1 MDEIENRLRE
11 TADNCVKAYDAWS
24 KSKKNAEAR
33 GALQESLHELR
44 KVSARLE
51 IEMASS
57 ERDEITQR
65 QIPIPSHRS
74 ARHRGHDSGSSGS
87 NLPDFITEGGNDDDS
102 IGNSVEGSENSQ
114 PHNNRP
120 PRTGGSPNRMQHRR
134 PMRPR
139 PAEGGNE

>member
-1 MDEIENRLRE
+1 MDEVDKRLRE
-11 TADNCVKAYDAWS
+11 AADNCVKAYEAWS
-24 KSKKNAEAR
+24 KARKNVETR
-33 GALQESLHELR
+33 ELLQEAVHELR

-74 ARHRGHDSGSSGS
+74 QRRREGSGGD
-87 NLPDFITEGGNDDDS
+87 LPDFITDNGNNNSGDDDA
-102 IGNSVEGSENSQ
+102 IGNSVEGSEGQSQ
-114 PHNNRP
+114 PSSNRP
-120 PRTGGSPNRMQHRR
+120 QRSSGGPGRMQQRR

-139 PAEGGNE
+139 PQPQDD

>member
-1 MDEIENRLRE
+1 MEDINARLRQ
-11 TADNCVKAYDAWS
+11 TADDCIKAYDAWS

-33 GALQESLHELR
+33 STLQESLHELR

-57 ERDEITQR
+57 ERDEMTQR

-74 ARHRGHDSGSSGS
+74 SRPRGGQGGADM
-87 NLPDFITEGGNDDDS
+87 PDFITEGSGNDDDS
-102 IGNSVEGSENSQ
+102 IGNSVEGSEGSSQ
-114 PHNNRP
+114 PSSPNRP
-120 PRTGGSPNRMQHRR
+120 QRSGGGQGRMQHRR

-139 PAEGGNE
+139 PQEGGNE